1 MVLTRPGRGSGRGH
15 PSKLA
20 LMLRRLLVSWAIS
33 AVAVAFTAA
42 LLPGVSVDGGIGAF
56 LLIALVW
63 GLVNGLLGPI
73 ARLVSLPL
81 TVLSFGLF
89 AFVVNG
95 ALFAL
100 TAWMADSLH
109 VDNFLWAIL
118 GAFVLSIFSFILSWF
133 TGRAARRSKSH

>member
-1 MVLTRPGRGSGRGH
+1 MI
-15 PSKLA
+15 
-20 LMLRRLLVSWAIS
+20 RRLLVSWAIS
-33 AVAVAFTAA
+33 AVAVALTAA
-42 LLPGVSVDGGIGAF
+42 LLPGITIDGGIGAF

-81 TVLSFGLF
+81 TLMSFGLF

-100 TAWMADSLH
+100 TAWVVNSLN

-118 GAFVLSIFSFILSWF
+118 GALVLTIFNFILSWF
-133 TGRAARRSKSH
+133 TGRAATRSESH

>member
-1 MVLTRPGRGSGRGH
+1 GDAETMF
-15 PSKLA
+15 
-20 LMLRRLLVSWAIS
+20 RRLLVSWALS
-33 AVAVAFTAA
+33 AVAVALTAA
-42 LLPGVSVDGGIGAF
+42 LLPGITIDGGIGAF

-81 TVLSFGLF
+81 TLMSFGLF

-95 ALFAL
+95 VLFAL
-100 TAWMADSLH
+100 TAWVVDSLN

-118 GAFVLSIFSFILSWF
+118 GALVLTIFNFILSWF
-133 TGRAARRSKSH
+133 TGRAAERA